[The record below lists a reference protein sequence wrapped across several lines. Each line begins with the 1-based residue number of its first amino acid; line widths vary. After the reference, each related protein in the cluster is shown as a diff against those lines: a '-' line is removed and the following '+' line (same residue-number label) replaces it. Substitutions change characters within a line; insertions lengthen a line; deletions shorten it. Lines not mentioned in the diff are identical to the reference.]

1 MKVRNL
7 LTCLFLIF
15 SVVCPQMTKAEDS
28 DSHAPLLIVDLQ
40 NDEHVDFQLADRPKV
55 TFKDGYL
62 IVTSAEF
69 EMEEQS
75 IKSSDIRRIRF
86 YEYQIPTNVNNV
98 NKARYSVR
106 FVDGKNVV
114 ISGIKGTPHVAV
126 YSVSGVQ
133 QQADYDY
140 DGDNINVKLQ
150 SLSKGLYIIKVNDKT
165 IKVRT
170 R

>member
-7 LTCLFLIF
+7 LTCLLLIF

-62 IVTSAEF
+62 IVSSAEF

-75 IKSSDIRRIRF
+75 IKSSDICKIRF
-86 YEYQIPTNVNNV
+86 YEYQIPAMSIALV
-98 NKARYSVR
+98 KC
-106 FVDGKNVV
+106 V
-114 ISGIKGTPHVAV
+114 I
-126 YSVSGVQ
+126 Q
-133 QQADYDY
+133 
-140 DGDNINVKLQ
+140 
-150 SLSKGLYIIKVNDKT
+150 
-165 IKVRT
+165 
-170 R
+170 